1 MATLTN
7 RLKTPLWAW
16 VVITLAAIFFVLP
29 MLAMARFAFQR
40 VPVALLGRN
49 TLFDRW
55 TLDGLVDMFR
65 DPDFRP
71 ALWLSLRISVLTV
84 ALTLLVML
92 PTALWVNVQ
101 APRLRSMVETATL
114 LPYVIPPIAL
124 VVGAGGAFRDLAPWF
139 LRSDYCLV
147 PFYAVLAM
155 PFTFRSL
162 DTGLRSIDLKTLIE
176 ASRSLGAPLT
186 TTLLRVVVP
195 NITSALSGTVFLT
208 ITVVLGEFT
217 IASLLLKPTLPLY
230 MSYSQGRNPQ
240 GALGLA
246 ILLLALTTLLFFG
259 ATHLRH
265 RGAERHTIRIGA
277 MP

>member
-1 MATLTN
+1 
-7 RLKTPLWAW
+7 
-16 VVITLAAIFFVLP
+16 

-114 LPYVIPPIAL
+114 LPYVVPPIAL

-176 ASRSLGAPLT
+176 ASRSLGASLT

-195 NITSALSGTVFLT
+195 NISSALSGTVFLT

-246 ILLLALTTLLFFG
+246 VLLLALTTLLFFG
-259 ATHLRH
+259 AIRLRR
-265 RGAERHTIRIGA
+265 RGAERNTFRIGA

>member
-1 MATLTN
+1 MATVIS
-7 RLKTPLWAW
+7 RSKTPLWAW
-16 VVITLAAIFFVLP
+16 VVITLAAIFFILP

-92 PTALWVNVQ
+92 PTTLWVNVK

-114 LPYVIPPIAL
+114 LPYVVPPIAL
-124 VVGAGGAFRDLAPWF
+124 VVGAGGAFRNLAPWF

-162 DTGLRSIDLKTLIE
+162 DTGLRTIDLKTLIE
-176 ASRSLGAPLT
+176 ASSSLGAPMP
-186 TTLLRVVVP
+186 TTLLRIVVP
-195 NITSALSGTVFLT
+195 NITSALSGTIFLT

-246 ILLLALTTLLFFG
+246 VLLLALTTLLFFA
-259 ATHLRH
+259 ATRLRR
-265 RGAERHTIRIGA
+265 RGAERYTIRIGA

>member
-1 MATLTN
+1 MIS
-7 RLKTPLWAW
+7 RSKTPLWAW
-16 VVITLAAIFFVLP
+16 VVITLAAIFFILP

-114 LPYVIPPIAL
+114 LPYVVPPIAL
-124 VVGAGGAFRDLAPWF
+124 VVGAGGAFRNLAPWF

-176 ASRSLGAPLT
+176 ASRSLGAPMP
-186 TTLLRVVVP
+186 TTLLRIVVP
-195 NITSALSGTVFLT
+195 NITSALSGTIFLT

-246 ILLLALTTLLFFG
+246 VLLLALTTLLFFA
-259 ATHLRH
+259 ATRLRR
-265 RGAERHTIRIGA
+265 RGAERYTIRIGA

>member
-1 MATLTN
+1 MATVIS
-7 RLKTPLWAW
+7 RSKTPLWAW
-16 VVITLAAIFFVLP
+16 VVITLAAIFFILP

-84 ALTLLVML
+84 ALTLLLML

-114 LPYVIPPIAL
+114 LPYVVPPIAL
-124 VVGAGGAFRDLAPWF
+124 VVGAGGAFRNLAPWF

-176 ASRSLGAPLT
+176 ASRSLGAPMP
-186 TTLLRVVVP
+186 TTLLRIVVP
-195 NITSALSGTVFLT
+195 NITSALSGTIFLT

-246 ILLLALTTLLFFG
+246 VLLLALTTLLFFA
-259 ATHLRH
+259 ATRLRR
-265 RGAERHTIRIGA
+265 RGAERYTIRIGA

>member
-195 NITSALSGTVFLT
+195 NISSALLGTIFLT

-246 ILLLALTTLLFFG
+246 ILLLALTTLLFFA
-259 ATHLRH
+259 ATRLRR
-265 RGAERHTIRIGA
+265 RGADRKTIRIGA
-277 MP
+277 TP

>member
-1 MATLTN
+1 MATVIS
-7 RLKTPLWAW
+7 RSKTPLWAW
-16 VVITLAAIFFVLP
+16 VVITLAAIFFILP

-92 PTALWVNVQ
+92 PTTLWVNVQ

-114 LPYVIPPIAL
+114 LPYVVPPIAL

-176 ASRSLGAPLT
+176 ASRSLGAPPT

-195 NITSALSGTVFLT
+195 NISSALLGTIFLT

-246 ILLLALTTLLFFG
+246 ILLLALTTLLFFA
-259 ATHLRH
+259 ATRLRR
-265 RGAERHTIRIGA
+265 RGADRKMIRIGA

>member
-1 MATLTN
+1 MATVIS
-7 RLKTPLWAW
+7 RSKTPLWAW
-16 VVITLAAIFFVLP
+16 VVITLAAIFFILP

-114 LPYVIPPIAL
+114 LPYVVPPIAL
-124 VVGAGGAFRDLAPWF
+124 VVGAGGAFRNLAPWF

-162 DTGLRSIDLKTLIE
+162 DAGLRSIDLKTLIE
-176 ASRSLGAPLT
+176 ASRSLGAPMP
-186 TTLLRVVVP
+186 TTLLRIVVP
-195 NITSALSGTVFLT
+195 NITSALSGTIFLT

-246 ILLLALTTLLFFG
+246 VLLLALTTLLFFA
-259 ATHLRH
+259 ATRLRR
-265 RGAERHTIRIGA
+265 RGAERYTIRIGA

>member
-124 VVGAGGAFRDLAPWF
+124 VVGAGGAFRNLAPWF

-259 ATHLRH
+259 ATRLRR
-265 RGAERHTIRIGA
+265 RGADRKTIRIGA

>member
-7 RLKTPLWAW
+7 RPKTPLWAW

-114 LPYVIPPIAL
+114 LPYVVPPIAL

-176 ASRSLGAPLT
+176 ASRSLGASLT

-195 NITSALSGTVFLT
+195 NISSALSGTVFLT

-246 ILLLALTTLLFFG
+246 VLLLALTTLLFFG
-259 ATHLRH
+259 AIRLRR
-265 RGAERHTIRIGA
+265 RGAERNTFRIGA

>member
-1 MATLTN
+1 MATMTK
-7 RLKTPLWAW
+7 RSRTPLWAW
-16 VVITLAAIFFVLP
+16 VVITIATMFFVLP

-40 VPVALLGRN
+40 VPVALLGRD

-55 TLDGLVDMFR
+55 TLDGLVEMFR
-65 DPDFRP
+65 DPDFQP

-84 ALTLLVML
+84 VLTLFVML
-92 PTALWVNVQ
+92 PTALWVNTY
-101 APRLRSMVETATL
+101 ARRFRSLVETATL
-114 LPYVIPPIAL
+114 LPYVVPPIAL

-162 DTGLRSIDLKTLIE
+162 DTGFRSIDLRTLIE
-176 ASRSLGAPLT
+176 ASRSLGAPLP
-186 TTLLRVVVP
+186 TTLFRVVVP
-195 NITSALSGTVFLT
+195 NITSALSGTIFLT

-246 ILLLALTTLLFFG
+246 VLLLAVTTLLFFA
-259 ATHLRH
+259 ATRLRR
-265 RGAERHTIRIGA
+265 RGINTTAGSIGA
-277 MP
+277 IP

>member
-176 ASRSLGAPLT
+176 ASRSLGAPPT

-195 NITSALSGTVFLT
+195 NISSALLGTIFLT

-259 ATHLRH
+259 ATRLRR
-265 RGAERHTIRIGA
+265 RGADRKTIRIGA

>member
-259 ATHLRH
+259 ATRLRR
-265 RGAERHTIRIGA
+265 RGADRKTIRIGA

>member
-246 ILLLALTTLLFFG
+246 ILLLALTTLLFFA
-259 ATHLRH
+259 ATRLRR
-265 RGAERHTIRIGA
+265 RGADRKMIRIGA

>member
-1 MATLTN
+1 MATVIS
-7 RLKTPLWAW
+7 RSKTPLWAW
-16 VVITLAAIFFVLP
+16 VVITLAAIFFILP

-114 LPYVIPPIAL
+114 LPYVVPPIAL

-176 ASRSLGAPLT
+176 ASRSLGAPMP
-186 TTLLRVVVP
+186 TTLLRIVVP
-195 NITSALSGTVFLT
+195 NITSALSGTIFLT

-246 ILLLALTTLLFFG
+246 VLLLALTTLLFFA
-259 ATHLRH
+259 ATRLRR
-265 RGAERHTIRIGA
+265 RGAERYTIRIGA

>member
-195 NITSALSGTVFLT
+195 NISSALLGTIFLT

-259 ATHLRH
+259 ATRLRR
-265 RGAERHTIRIGA
+265 RGADRKTIRIGA